1 MIKEALEAAVN
12 FIKSVHSGEWS
23 GGEYSRD
30 GVLTI
35 IEEALAEIEK
45 CEPVAWQGLGICTLE
60 KPTKNSHLFSPLYAH
75 PKSKWVGLS
84 DEEVRTAY
92 RAISE
97 KEWAIG
103 GMEDAEP
110 FARAIEAK
118 LKEKNT

>member
-75 PKSKWVGLS
+75 PKSKWVGLNEEFI
-84 DEEVRTAY
+84 DEIYDNYVVHEYMTFDTLINRL
-92 RAISE
+92 SE
-97 KEWAIG
+97 
-103 GMEDAEP
+103 
-110 FARAIEAK
+110 K
-118 LKEKNT
+118 LKELNT